1 MLIEFII
8 KIEAKIKLCAYMT
21 FANEYSLKKYFIV
34 WYVITAMLH

>member
-21 FANEYSLKKYFIV
+21 FANEYSLKK
-34 WYVITAMLH
+34 H